1 MKFNVDKFLLI
12 LIFTISYFV
21 DCKDSDTTAPELP
34 PSDVLAANA
43 GPDRTTIT
51 GSYAILDGSKST
63 GNIDWYV
70 WEQDE
75 SNPDKI
81 FLFSGEG
88 IEHSVLTTGFVKE
101 GIYNFSLVVKRGK
114 QVSAPDELKV
124 TVKPNP
130 YQSYF
135 EDPNL
140 EIIIRYILN
149 KPDGAIAENQLLS
162 LDSLYLPPVISN
174 KVSSLNG
181 LEFCK
186 NLVYLEMGL
195 QNIADISPI
204 APLTKLVV
212 LNLTQN
218 RLIAD
223 ITALANLTNLEW
235 LDLDSNLIEDISSLT
250 NLTKLKY
257 LNLQLNPVKS
267 INALENMHDL
277 EKFLLFQAV
286 LDNISALANLT
297 KLKQLWIIGSGL
309 HDISVLENLTDLQNL
324 HLADNDIEDISAF
337 TKMKKLEWLA
347 LDLNNVS
354 NILPLKSLPN
364 LRYIRL
370 WDNQI
375 SEIKPLIENPAI
387 NKGDIVGLDNNPLNE
402 KSINEYIPALLARGV
417 YVTW

>member
-1 MKFNVDKFLLI
+1 MKINVDKFLLI

-186 NLVYLEMGL
+186 NLVCLQMGH
-195 QNIADISPI
+195 QSISDISPI

-212 LNLTQN
+212 LNLTHN

-223 ITALANLTNLEW
+223 ITALANLTDLEW
-235 LDLDSNLIEDISSLT
+235 LNLDKNLIEDISPLKQLT
-250 NLTKLKY
+250 RLKY
-257 LNLQLNPVKS
+257 LNLRHNK
-267 INALENMHDL
+267 IN
-277 EKFLLFQAV
+277 
-286 LDNISALANLT
+286 NIAALANKTELEQLLMSYATIPDLSNIKDLT
-297 KLKQLWIIGSGL
+297 KLKQLWLTKCGVT
-309 HDISVLENLTDLQNL
+309 DISALTKLVELENLKISWCSI
-324 HLADNDIEDISAF
+324 NDISSLAYL
-337 TKMKKLEWLA
+337 KKLDWVA
-347 LDLNNVS
+347 LEQNQIINLV
-354 NILPLKSLPN
+354 PLKDLPN
-364 LRYIRL
+364 LRYLRL

-375 SEIKPLIENPAI
+375 SDIQPLVDNPAI
-387 NKGDIVGLDNNPLNE
+387 NKGDIVGLNGNPLNE
-402 KSINEYIPALLARGV
+402 KSINEYIPALQARGA